1 MKINEPD
8 DGIFADKLGAALR
21 EAELDVD
28 PHTLESLAAAR
39 RQAVKAAES
48 RKPLWSAPISWA
60 LTGTVAAAV
69 LTIAVFLSSGEG
81 RDFPPLGQPEFA
93 AAQDAELLEELEF
106 VAWMLAMEDSDESS
120 TSG

>member
-48 RKPLWSAPISWA
+48 RKPSWSVPKNWA
-60 LTGTVAAAV
+60 LTGSAAAAV
-69 LTIAVFLSSGEG
+69 LAMAVFLGSGAG
-81 RDFPPLGQPEFA
+81 TGFPPLDQPEFA

-120 TSG
+120 ASG